1 MSIIHMGNLAQHN
14 IRSYLTNSLA
24 KIKENRFSLAEARY
38 EKKLLQTHQNEQL
51 LEDEI
56 QQIKKRWQKL
66 IPISVKRGFPFYRG
80 IKSINGFNAD
90 YLPSSFYAPYILNL
104 LNPINT
110 KKYIT
115 HKSLSELLY
124 GDIIKHPK
132 TIFRSVGG
140 RIFDEKYQPVSLDTV
155 GDYISNTDSPLLFKQ
170 AFDSSQGLGVK
181 LFKKSEKEILKKT
194 IYNSVYYS
202 AIDFIIQELVEQ
214 SQDTKIFNPTSL
226 NCFRIT
232 TISFNNEIF
241 IGSRALKCG
250 PENSVVDNIGSGKR
264 GVIVGIKDSGKLA
277 DFGFYG
283 NGEKTNSHNGILF
296 KDSQITAFPRLLETA
311 IALHQCIPHFGIVG
325 WDLALDKHN
334 DPVLIEGNVIYPG
347 IVLEQICSGPIF
359 GNHTDEVIDYLI
371 FRSNMGGVINPYNI
385 PIKPFAYLHTN
396 NTIYQ
401 LSAA

>member
-181 LFKKSEKEILKKT
+181 LFKNLDLF
-194 IYNSVYYS
+194 YY
-202 AIDFIIQELVEQ
+202 
-214 SQDTKIFNPTSL
+214 
-226 NCFRIT
+226 
-232 TISFNNEIF
+232 
-241 IGSRALKCG
+241 
-250 PENSVVDNIGSGKR
+250 
-264 GVIVGIKDSGKLA
+264 
-277 DFGFYG
+277 
-283 NGEKTNSHNGILF
+283 
-296 KDSQITAFPRLLETA
+296 
-311 IALHQCIPHFGIVG
+311 
-325 WDLALDKHN
+325 
-334 DPVLIEGNVIYPG
+334 
-347 IVLEQICSGPIF
+347 
-359 GNHTDEVIDYLI
+359 
-371 FRSNMGGVINPYNI
+371 
-385 PIKPFAYLHTN
+385 
-396 NTIYQ
+396 
-401 LSAA
+401 